1 MSPEHN
7 VQGNWHQQIMMDSMD
22 CDDSNRNSM
31 LQTIKTIIQGDQGDQ
46 TSFRKGKI
54 VNPFNLTILFSGSRR
69 RYWQRRLKC
78 KMYHAAL
85 KGQEG

>member
-31 LQTIKTIIQGDQGDQ
+31 LQTIKTLTQCDQGDQ
-46 TSFRKGKI
+46 TSFRKEKI
-54 VNPFNLTILFSGSRR
+54 VNPFNLRILF
-69 RYWQRRLKC
+69 RLS
-78 KMYHAAL
+78 
-85 KGQEG
+85 